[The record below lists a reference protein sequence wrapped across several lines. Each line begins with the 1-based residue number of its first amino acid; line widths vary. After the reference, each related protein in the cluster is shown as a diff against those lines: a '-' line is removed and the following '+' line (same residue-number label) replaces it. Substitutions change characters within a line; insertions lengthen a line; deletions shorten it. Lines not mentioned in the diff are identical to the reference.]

1 MIYTLSPLTT
11 LRTQT
16 PTTNHCILSNIPSAG
31 GAWGGRS
38 SLWYLGCLFCACSA
52 LSLSNSF
59 PSAFQS
65 TPFCLLKDALLHCK
79 RVSFD
84 VQKGMFYNAKG
95 HLLQAT
101 L

>member
-16 PTTNHCILSNIPSAG
+16 PTTNHCILSDIPAPG

-38 SLWYLGCLFCACSA
+38 SLVLAA

-79 RVSFD
+79 RASFD
-84 VQKGMFYNAKG
+84 V
-95 HLLQAT
+95 
-101 L
+101 